1 MAGGI
6 SVHAVDVAAGVP
18 AGGLQVDIFRLEPDD
33 SRPLVASGRLQA
45 SGALAHP
52 VTDGVGVQTGEHEVH
67 FHLGDWWR
75 ERGGTEAPYFQ
86 EVAVF
91 RFRLTQLEQHYHL
104 PIKFTP
110 WGFALFRGA

>member
-18 AGGLQVDIFRLEPDD
+18 AAGLQVDIFRLEADGN
-33 SRPLVASGRLQA
+33 RPLVASGRLQP

-52 VTDGVGVQTGEHEVH
+52 VTEGTGVQVGEHEVH
-67 FHLGDWWR
+67 FHLGAWWR
-75 ERGGTEAPYFQ
+75 ERGGSEATYFQ

-91 RFRLTQLEQHYHL
+91 RFQLTQLEQHYHL
-104 PIKFTP
+104 PIKFTA
-110 WGFALFRGA
+110 WGLALFRGA